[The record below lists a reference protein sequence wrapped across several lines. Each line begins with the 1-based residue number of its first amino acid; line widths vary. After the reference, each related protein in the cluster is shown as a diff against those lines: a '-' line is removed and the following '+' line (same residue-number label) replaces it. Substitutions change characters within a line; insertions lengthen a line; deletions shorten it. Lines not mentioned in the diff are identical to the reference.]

1 VVLHIAPSPN
11 SDLYIKCKRIDD
23 LSTSNMTN
31 TELETSVETEND
43 TSLQM
48 REEQQQPQKQ
58 EEQEKIFTDI
68 EHEIGCPRCFDTM
81 TLRSDFDNLYYSCE
95 ECGFILYTIKRNL

>member
-1 VVLHIAPSPN
+1 MVLHIAPSPN

-23 LSTSNMTN
+23 LTASNMTN

-48 REEQQQPQKQ
+48 GGEQQ
-58 EEQEKIFTDI
+58 
-68 EHEIGCPRCFDTM
+68 
-81 TLRSDFDNLYYSCE
+81 DNVKNKKNKKKYSQ
-95 ECGFILYTIKRNL
+95 I

>member
-1 VVLHIAPSPN
+1 MVLHIAPSPN

-23 LSTSNMTN
+23 LTASNMTN

-48 REEQQQPQKQ
+48 GGEQAAMSKTRRTR
-58 EEQEKIFTDI
+58 KNIHRYRT
-68 EHEIGCPRCFDTM
+68 
-81 TLRSDFDNLYYSCE
+81 
-95 ECGFILYTIKRNL
+95 RN

>member
-23 LSTSNMTN
+23 LSASDMTN

-43 TSLQM
+43 TSLEM
-48 REEQQQPQKQ
+48 GGEQQQCQKQ
-58 EEQEKIFTDI
+58 EE
-68 EHEIGCPRCFDTM
+68 HEIECPRCFDTM

-95 ECGFILYTIKRNL
+95 ECEFILYTIKRNL